1 MSGRERKYAYIYDID
16 AKLLDGQRF
25 CFKIQGRNQVKHLFD
40 EIQLKCRHVT
50 SNNSKILYKMTALS
64 LGKYL
69 YDVFP
74 YQSTPIEIFVVS
86 NNPIPPMPLITT
98 VSQNELL
105 VIKICENIFI
115 LVRNV
120 EACLN
125 ACKNLLEPENR
136 ERINVPESE
145 IIQVPSVKDLG
156 QFFIKFSG
164 HVRELALLMNQ
175 FSDFLIRDPNIA
187 PHESE
192 TTRNFVQNLM
202 DCARYLSPLLTNLHK
217 LSIQIGIHG
226 SSSRLTT
233 C

>member
-1 MSGRERKYAYIYDID
+1 MSKTVGKYDID
-16 AKLLDGQRF
+16 AKLLSGQRL
-25 CFKIQGRNQVKHLFD
+25 CFKIKRRNQVKHLFD
-40 EIQLKCRHVT
+40 QITLKWRHVT
-50 SNNSKILYKMTALS
+50 SNNSKILYKMTVLS

-86 NNPIPPMPLITT
+86 NNPIPQIPLIPTF
-98 VSQNELL
+98 SQNDIL
-105 VIKICENIFI
+105 VMKICENIFI

-145 IIQVPSVKDLG
+145 ITQVPSVKDLG

-202 DCARYLSPLLTNLHK
+202 DCSRYLSPLLTNLHK

>member
-1 MSGRERKYAYIYDID
+1 MSKTVEKYDID
-16 AKLLDGQRF
+16 AKLLSGQRL
-25 CFKIQGRNQVKHLFD
+25 CFKIERRNQVKHLFD
-40 EIQLKCRHVT
+40 QIKLKWRHVT
-50 SNNSKILYKMTALS
+50 SNNSKILYKMTVLP
-64 LGKYL
+64 LGKFL

-86 NNPIPPMPLITT
+86 NNPIPQIPLIPTF
-98 VSQNELL
+98 SQNDIL
-105 VIKICENIFI
+105 VMKICENIFI

-187 PHESE
+187 AHESE

-202 DCARYLSPLLTNLHK
+202 DCSRYLSPLLTNLHK

>member
-1 MSGRERKYAYIYDID
+1 MHLFDID
-16 AKLLDGQRF
+16 AKLLDGQKL
-25 CFKIQGRNQVKHLFD
+25 CFKIQRGNQVKHLFD
-40 EIQLKCRHVT
+40 EIKLKYRHVT
-50 SNNSKILYKMTALS
+50 SDNSKILYKMTVLS
-64 LGKYL
+64 HGKYL
-69 YDVFP
+69 YEVFP
-74 YQSTPIEIFVVS
+74 RQSTVIEIFVVS
-86 NNPIPPMPLITT
+86 NNPIPQIPLIPTL
-98 VSQNELL
+98 SQNDLL
-105 VIKICENIFI
+105 VMKICENIFI

-120 EACLN
+120 EGCLN

-145 IIQVPSVKDLG
+145 IIQAPSVKDLG
-156 QFFIKFSG
+156 GFFIKFSA

-202 DCARYLSPLLTNLHK
+202 DCSRYLAPLLTNLHK